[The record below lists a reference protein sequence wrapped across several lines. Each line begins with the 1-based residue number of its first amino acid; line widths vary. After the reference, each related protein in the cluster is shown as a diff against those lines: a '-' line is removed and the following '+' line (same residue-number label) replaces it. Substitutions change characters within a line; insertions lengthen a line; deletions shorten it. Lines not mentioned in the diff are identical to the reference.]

1 MQKESLKG
9 MVRRLAEPLVRAQGL
24 AIWGVE
30 VVTGGRMLVRLYV
43 DTPVPSARGAA
54 PVAEAA
60 TDGADIAALSATLD
74 QCEEISRHLGLAL
87 DVEGAID
94 GAYVL
99 EVSSPGLSRVFFD
112 LGQMAAYVGD
122 VVDVRLN
129 EALGPQGGE
138 PRRTWRGTLVAVDD
152 ASFTLSPAGVSE
164 EGDVSPLGIGPVR
177 IRWGA
182 VRRAN
187 RVAIFHKPVK
197 PGKGPSKK
205 KAAVKAG

>member
-9 MVRRLAEPLVRAQGL
+9 MIRRLAEPLVRAQGL

-30 VVTGGRMLVRLYV
+30 VVTSGRMLVRLYV
-43 DTPVPSARGAA
+43 DTPVPSAGAAA
-54 PVAEAA
+54 PVDEGIKV
-60 TDGADIAALSATLD
+60 GADIAALSATLD

-94 GAYVL
+94 DAYVL
-99 EVSSPGLSRVFFD
+99 EVSSPGLSRVFFEP
-112 LGQMAAYVGD
+112 GQMAPYVGD
-122 VVDVRLN
+122 VVDARLN
-129 EALGPQGGE
+129 EAVGPEGGA
-138 PRRTWRGTLVAVDD
+138 PRRTWRGTLVAVDE
-152 ASFTLSPAGVSE
+152 ASFTLSPVGVSE
-164 EGDVSPLGIGPVR
+164 EGDVSPLGIGPVS
-177 IRWGA
+177 IPWGA

-205 KAAVKAG
+205 KAAKAG